1 MITFETLN
9 KLSKNCVNLI
19 VNAKKLEVF
28 SSDKKLSEASEQ
40 IIKSLRKITIANEL
54 YGKQVICIS
63 GLQGAGK
70 TTLMKNFYELDDDIL
85 NISLGRGEKIP
96 VFISEKKEWRAPE
109 MYVKELVKENGKNNI
124 PEYSV
129 REKKITKQEF
139 VYLSKG
145 DNSENAT
152 MYLELRVPFKHIQNE
167 RTIFMLLPGY
177 ERKRDYW
184 RNLIDF
190 SVNCSDSAIF
200 VFSESSF
207 ARADNDRLLEN
218 VKKTFEKKLIYVI
231 SHSDTSI
238 DGNKEVKKTC
248 IEVMKIPSEEED
260 RVICAGSYNDKTKN
274 GKWINELMYAVNK
287 YCTEAGKIEQKCSE
301 YVCREIEN
309 VIIPSIGKIRE
320 VLSGYSSTK
329 IFVSLD
335 HSEWLDAFQKI
346 VDRERKKYK
355 ANLDIAINSALNDS
369 NEKLDCLFTNK
380 QYAKNKGLKRSRA
393 RRAIFG
399 SVPEDLIQAQKI
411 VEESL
416 IDDKTKRH
424 FIEGHFIG
432 AIDETMNQIEQ
443 GSVVKKMLE
452 NNDSGNNELFAAN
465 NNQEDLK
472 VLAKTNELKG
482 LCMDV
487 VNFLD
492 KGRDTQFNMS
502 GEPVEL
508 LETVAEIGTHYF
520 AVGTI
525 SSVASTYGSRIENM
539 KLSKPNIDL
548 QDIVKGADNTKKFGL
563 SILGVAGIDAADGT
577 FDLVGAV
584 AKQLGVS
591 MGIATTGVIGV
602 LGAGAGVV
610 IMKDINRMRSD
621 DFTSCKNALNSIYNQ
636 MESQYLDLY
645 DEYMRNIK
653 EKIERMLIDESR
665 VNQKAALAYNVQ
677 RSLNSIEDI
686 IGEIFDSIVE
696 EKYGLQ
702 SSF

>member
-96 VFISEKKEWRAPE
+96 VFISEKKECRAPE

-124 PEYSV
+124 PKYSV

-207 ARADNDRLLEN
+207 AREDNDRLLEN
-218 VKKTFEKKLIYVI
+218 IKKTFEKKLIYVI

-508 LETVAEIGTHYF
+508 CC
-520 AVGTI
+520 
-525 SSVASTYGSRIENM
+525 
-539 KLSKPNIDL
+539 
-548 QDIVKGADNTKKFGL
+548 DIT
-563 SILGVAGIDAADGT
+563 
-577 FDLVGAV
+577 
-584 AKQLGVS
+584 
-591 MGIATTGVIGV
+591 
-602 LGAGAGVV
+602 
-610 IMKDINRMRSD
+610 
-621 DFTSCKNALNSIYNQ
+621 
-636 MESQYLDLY
+636 
-645 DEYMRNIK
+645 
-653 EKIERMLIDESR
+653 
-665 VNQKAALAYNVQ
+665 
-677 RSLNSIEDI
+677 
-686 IGEIFDSIVE
+686 
-696 EKYGLQ
+696 
-702 SSF
+702 

>member
-1 MITFETLN
+1 
-9 KLSKNCVNLI
+9 
-19 VNAKKLEVF
+19 
-28 SSDKKLSEASEQ
+28 
-40 IIKSLRKITIANEL
+40 
-54 YGKQVICIS
+54 
-63 GLQGAGK
+63 
-70 TTLMKNFYELDDDIL
+70 
-85 NISLGRGEKIP
+85 
-96 VFISEKKEWRAPE
+96 
-109 MYVKELVKENGKNNI
+109 
-124 PEYSV
+124 
-129 REKKITKQEF
+129 
-139 VYLSKG
+139 
-145 DNSENAT
+145 
-152 MYLELRVPFKHIQNE
+152 
-167 RTIFMLLPGY
+167 
-177 ERKRDYW
+177 
-184 RNLIDF
+184 
-190 SVNCSDSAIF
+190 
-200 VFSESSF
+200 
-207 ARADNDRLLEN
+207 
-218 VKKTFEKKLIYVI
+218 
-231 SHSDTSI
+231 
-238 DGNKEVKKTC
+238 
-248 IEVMKIPSEEED
+248 
-260 RVICAGSYNDKTKN
+260 
-274 GKWINELMYAVNK
+274 
-287 YCTEAGKIEQKCSE
+287 
-301 YVCREIEN
+301 
-309 VIIPSIGKIRE
+309 
-320 VLSGYSSTK
+320 
-329 IFVSLD
+329 
-335 HSEWLDAFQKI
+335 
-346 VDRERKKYK
+346 
-355 ANLDIAINSALNDS
+355 
-369 NEKLDCLFTNK
+369 
-380 QYAKNKGLKRSRA
+380 
-393 RRAIFG
+393 
-399 SVPEDLIQAQKI
+399 
-411 VEESL
+411 
-416 IDDKTKRH
+416 
-424 FIEGHFIG
+424 
-432 AIDETMNQIEQ
+432 
-443 GSVVKKMLE
+443 
-452 NNDSGNNELFAAN
+452 
-465 NNQEDLK
+465 
-472 VLAKTNELKG
+472 
-482 LCMDV
+482 MDV